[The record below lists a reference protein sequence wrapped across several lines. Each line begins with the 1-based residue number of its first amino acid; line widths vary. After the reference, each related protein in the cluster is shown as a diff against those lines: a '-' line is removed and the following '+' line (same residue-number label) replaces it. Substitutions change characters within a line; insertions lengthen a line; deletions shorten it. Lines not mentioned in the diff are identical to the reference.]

1 MFLETTLVSIP
12 NTSASVPP
20 STMSVDTELKEA
32 KLVAQRI
39 FYNEFCGTD
48 IVVDSY
54 DNDEVQ
60 RLLAV
65 CVEAYSF
72 IFSCSI
78 HPRDSRGRSK
88 NNPPYLTHKGVRS
101 SFLDINKLKQVTTLQ
116 YIQDE
121 DNFAKLQ
128 KEITDKDN
136 VNFNYFLAFCAFG
149 ETQIKS
155 VQMNFKRRRFTK
167 REMEM
172 LLYVYLNCGADLELL
187 GKIMPYM
194 GDGELEKAMNNF
206 RSLSGTQT
214 FKMRTNKL
222 KVYLTSTVK
231 VVWEKMIS
239 DYVEME

>member
-1 MFLETTLVSIP
+1 M
-12 NTSASVPP
+12 SA
-20 STMSVDTELKEA
+20 DTQLKET
-32 KLVAQRI
+32 KLAAQRI
-39 FYNEFCGTD
+39 FYVEFCGTD
-48 IVVDSY
+48 VVVDSY

-72 IFSCSI
+72 IFHCSVQ
-78 HPRDSRGRSK
+78 HPKDCRNKSK
-88 NNPPYLTHKGVRS
+88 KNPPYLTTHRGVRN

-155 VQMNFKRRRFTK
+155 VRMNFKRRRFTK

-172 LLYVYLNCGADLELL
+172 LLYVYFNCGADLELL